1 VAPQAALHRHNGLI
15 MASKAVK
22 DAVSA
27 RLGVAWNG
35 LPVTGPNEDAATS
48 AGSFLALQF
57 PVANNRRMTIDRGR
71 YREEGAFRIVINGER
86 AVGADQVLGWADDLA
101 ALFRDQQFDGVVCG
115 VPGSPFLDDRNDMG
129 NYFQV
134 AVVFPYHF
142 DF

>member
-1 VAPQAALHRHNGLI
+1 

-22 DAVSA
+22 DAVAA
-27 RLGVAWNG
+27 RLGATWNNLLVA
-35 LPVTGPNEDAATS
+35 LPNTDVDTS
-48 AGSFLALQF
+48 SGSFLALQF

-71 YREEGAFRIVINGER
+71 YREEGAFRIVINGDR
-86 AVGADQVLGWADDLA
+86 AVGADQVLGWADELA
-101 ALFRDQQFDGVVCG
+101 TLFRDQKFDGVVCG

-129 NYFQV
+129 NYFQA